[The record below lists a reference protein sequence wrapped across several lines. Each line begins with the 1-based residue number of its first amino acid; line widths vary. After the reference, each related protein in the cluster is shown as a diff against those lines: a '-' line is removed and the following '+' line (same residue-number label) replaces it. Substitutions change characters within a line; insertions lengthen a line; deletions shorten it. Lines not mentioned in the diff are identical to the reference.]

1 MYKAGFFGNFSEW
14 ELAHGARGFSYIAPA
29 EHHPREAGSRG
40 AALASAVEMLTL
52 L

>member
-1 MYKAGFFGNFSEW
+1 MYKAGFFGSFSGC
-14 ELAHGARGFSYIAPA
+14 GARGFSYVAPA

-40 AALASAVEMLTL
+40 AALASDVEMLTL